1 MKNEPIQKTHTS
13 EKEHNL
19 EQKIVQHIL
28 ENYQPR
34 AIILHGSRAS
44 GNAVEKSDWDFVLL
58 VDEIKPLE
66 RGFVEGENVEF
77 SQAKLPIEPADAFKK
92 FGIKFRKG
100 GVKIVY
106 DPDTIAAPLVAAC
119 QNEIEKGFEMTPEDI
134 TARRAF
140 MEGMLSKIER
150 YENEEFIRLPF
161 VGEFLSRAMN
171 SWFPTK
177 EKRYSVPPYEALPY
191 VTEKDPEFINM
202 LNDFANAKGPNQ
214 YELGEKILNY
224 LLG

>member
-1 MKNEPIQKTHTS
+1 MENEPIHKNHS
-13 EKEHNL
+13 LEKERAL
-19 EQKIVQHIL
+19 EKKIVDYII
-28 ENYQPR
+28 ETFKPR

-44 GNAVEKSDWDFVLL
+44 GNAVEKSDWDFQLL
-58 VDEIKPLE
+58 VDEIHPLE
-66 RGFVEGENVEF
+66 RGFFEGENVEF
-77 SQAKLPIEPADAFKK
+77 SQTQLPVEPANAFKK

-106 DPDTIAAPLVAAC
+106 DPENIAAPLVSAC
-119 QNEIEKGFEMTPEDI
+119 QAEIEKGFEMTPEEI
-134 TARRAF
+134 TARRSF

-191 VTEKDPEFINM
+191 VKEKDPHFIS
-202 LNDFANAKGPNQ
+202 LLDGFAKEKGSEQ
-214 YELGEKILNY
+214 QKLGEEILKH